1 MIQHTK
7 ILCLS
12 LYFLCFFSFSLDF
25 EKLPTFSKSGH
36 VQMIVEIPA
45 GTRKKYEYDSQS
57 GQFTNLND
65 LEKERLVNYLP
76 YPANYGFIPSTK
88 MHRSS
93 GGDGDSMDILLISE
107 ALHIGTIID
116 IKLIGILRLLDDGE
130 KDYKLI
136 AIPVDENK
144 QISNLSSFME
154 LENNYSSI
162 KNIIEMWFLNYKG
175 SKVTE
180 FISWGDEIEALS
192 ELNRHLD

>member
-1 MIQHTK
+1 MIQYTK

-12 LYFLCFFSFSLDF
+12 LYFVCFSSFSLDF

-88 MHRSS
+88 MYKSL
-93 GGDGDSMDILLISE
+93 GGDGDSMDVLLISE
-107 ALHIGTIID
+107 ALHIGTTID
-116 IKLIGILRLLDDGE
+116 IKLIGILRLLDDGQ

-144 QISNLSSFME
+144 QISNLSSFID
-154 LENNYSSI
+154 LENNHSSI
-162 KNIIEMWFLNYKG
+162 KNIIEIWFLNYKG
-175 SKVTE
+175 PKVTE
-180 FISWGDEIEALS
+180 FISWGNEIEALS
-192 ELNRHLD
+192 ELNRYLE